1 MDSKTLMG
9 LTPWSSL
16 IKVNEPYR
24 VDQLIR
30 GLPLLPCSHT
40 GGTPPPLWCNQNEA
54 CCTTKA
60 WCILGL
66 EKKIH
71 LCHTM
76 LHQRFQCA
84 CTRAETNT
92 AVGRN
97 VSLFFWSYLRHQHTR
112 SLHLTICLL
121 AGGMLRFGS
130 SCVLYVVSCVESFSH
145 WRTWLVKHL
154 SEWCCI
160 IQVY

>member
-1 MDSKTLMG
+1 MDGTH
-9 LTPWSSL
+9 PWASL
-16 IKVNEPYR
+16 IKVIEPYR

-30 GLPLLPCSHT
+30 GLPLLLCSHT
-40 GGTPPPLWCNQNEA
+40 GGTPPIMMQSKWSMLYNKSMMHFGPWEENPSLF
-54 CCTTKA
+54 
-60 WCILGL
+60 
-66 EKKIH
+66 
-71 LCHTM
+71 HTM

-84 CTRAETNT
+84 CTHAETNT
-92 AVGRN
+92 AIGLK
-97 VSLFFWSYLRHQHTR
+97 VSLFFWSYLWHQHYC

-130 SCVLYVVSCVESFSH
+130 RCVLYVVSCVESFHH
-145 WRTWLVKHL
+145 WITWLVKHL